1 MNMFE
6 MKEEYYTGIKLVDD
20 EHKELFRIAR
30 DAYDVFQDNYIADK
44 FDNIVSIIENLKQYA
59 ITHFAHEEAYME
71 SIGYK
76 KRFSHK
82 IEHVEFLE
90 KLNEID
96 FEQMDHNQ
104 TGTLLDI
111 LEFLSNWLVNHIL
124 ENDKRIGK
132 AE

>member
-1 MNMFE
+1 MFE
-6 MKEEYYTGIKLVDD
+6 MKEEYYTGIKQIDD
-20 EHKELFRIAR
+20 EHKELFRIALE
-30 DAYDVFQDNYIADK
+30 AYNVFQDNYIADK

-59 ITHFAHEEAYME
+59 VTHFTNEEAYME

-82 IEHVEFLE
+82 IEHTEFLE
-90 KLNEID
+90 KLQEID
-96 FEQMDHNQ
+96 FKQMDHNQ
-104 TGTLLDI
+104 TGTLLEI

-132 AE
+132 VD

>member
-1 MNMFE
+1 MFE
-6 MKEEYYTGIKLVDD
+6 MKEEYYTGIAQIDE

-30 DAYDVFQDNYIADK
+30 EAYNVFQDNYIADK

-59 ITHFAHEEAYME
+59 VTHFAHEEAYME

-90 KLNEID
+90 KLHEID

-124 ENDKRIGK
+124 ENDKRIGQV
-132 AE
+132 E

>member
-1 MNMFE
+1 MFE
-6 MKEEYYTGIKLVDD
+6 MKAEYYTGIKQIDD

-30 DAYDVFQDNYIADK
+30 EAYDVFQDNYIADK

-59 ITHFAHEEAYME
+59 STHFAHEEAYME

-124 ENDKRIGK
+124 ENDKRISQ
-132 AE
+132 AD

>member
-1 MNMFE
+1 MFE
-6 MKEEYYTGIKLVDD
+6 MKEEYYTGIKLIDE

-30 DAYDVFQDNYIADK
+30 EAYDVFQDNYIADK

-59 ITHFAHEEAYME
+59 STHFSHEEAYME

-82 IEHVEFLE
+82 IEHNEFLE
-90 KLNEID
+90 KLNDID

-124 ENDKRIGK
+124 ENDKRISQ
-132 AE
+132 AD